1 MKTVFT
7 NSEIVHEFNLQE
19 QSYGRTSNSS
29 MYFEYKKIYS
39 YGSHYLLGEFID
51 DNTIM
56 INDTGYSNT
65 TSKHISLLRNA
76 TRDKRQFFITETKR
90 DLVLNE
96 LKDLLNKLTRTR
108 LKADYYKSTIDR
120 LFKSYFEYIDF
131 TKTRTKAKKS
141 KEHREI
147 LKLYTEFY
155 SNSDDLLQV
164 IKEQQ
169 KKEKEKNQ
177 KEVQKKLKKWRSF
190 EINWFSNPTSK
201 DFLRVDKANNIIE
214 TSQGVKIPVEEGK
227 RLLKLIDLKKIVGE
241 RVDNKYI
248 VKALNGVLKVGC
260 HNITMKEINNI
271 KKQLT

>member
-19 QSYGRTSNSS
+19 QSYGRTPNSS

-56 INDTGYSNT
+56 INNTGYSNT

-120 LFKSYFEYIDF
+120 LFTSYFEYIDF
-131 TKTRTKAKKS
+131 TKTRTKAKKN

-155 SNSDDLLQV
+155 ASTEDLLQV
-164 IKEQQ
+164 IQEQQ

-177 KEVQKKLKKWRSF
+177 KEVQKKLKKWRLF
-190 EINWFSNPTSK
+190 ETNWFSNPTNK

-271 KKQLT
+271 RKQLA

>member
-1 MKTVFT
+1 MITVFT

-19 QSYGRTSNSS
+19 QSYGRTPNSS

-56 INDTGYSNT
+56 INNTGYSNT

-120 LFKSYFEYIDF
+120 LFTSYFEYIDF
-131 TKTRTKAKKS
+131 TKTRTKAKKN

-155 SNSDDLLQV
+155 ASTEDLLQV
-164 IKEQQ
+164 IQEQQ

-177 KEVQKKLKKWRSF
+177 KEVQKKLKKWRLF
-190 EINWFSNPTSK
+190 EINWFSNPTNK

-271 KKQLT
+271 RKQLA

>member
-19 QSYGRTSNSS
+19 QSFGRTSNSS

-56 INDTGYSNT
+56 INDTGYSKT
-65 TSKHISLLRNA
+65 TSNHISLLMSA

-90 DLVLNE
+90 DLVLNG
-96 LKDLLNKLTRTR
+96 LKNLLNKLTRTR

-120 LFKSYFEYIDF
+120 LFKTYFEYIDF
-131 TKTRTKAKKS
+131 TRTRTKAKKS

-155 SNSDDLLQV
+155 SNSGDLLQV

-177 KEVQKKLKKWRSF
+177 KEVQKKLKKWRLF
-190 EINWFSNPTSK
+190 ETNWFYNTTNK

-214 TSQGVKIPVEEGK
+214 TSQGVKISVEEGK

-241 RVDNKYI
+241 RVDNRYI
-248 VKALNGVLKVGC
+248 VRALNGVLKVGC

-271 KKQLT
+271 RKQLA

>member
-19 QSYGRTSNSS
+19 QSYGRTPNSS

-56 INDTGYSNT
+56 INNTGYSNT

-120 LFKSYFEYIDF
+120 LFTSYFEYIDF
-131 TKTRTKAKKS
+131 TKTRTKAKKN

-155 SNSDDLLQV
+155 ASTEDLLQV
-164 IKEQQ
+164 IQEQQ

-177 KEVQKKLKKWRSF
+177 KEVQKKLKKWRLF
-190 EINWFSNPTSK
+190 EINWFSNPTNK

-271 KKQLT
+271 RKQLA